1 MPTRNYPGVSVSAD
15 GLVLRQDVGSITWTN
30 SPKVKGKLVLR
41 ANILNQ
47 SRLWR
52 RGGFQE
58 SFIMNG
64 KRRYASSAL
73 TGASWLKGN
82 GGTWPTGVPAGLTNI
97 AHQRFLNLTQSKQ
110 KASLGVTLAS
120 YRQTTSMLAQRT
132 AHASMLAD
140 KRIRVLKSRRGKKET
155 RRRLAQ
161 LRRKYGP
168 NYDPASLYLEGIFG
182 WAPLFQDISDGM
194 ATLIGLNAYESRF
207 IRASASSSREWESF
221 RYNYNGGTD
230 RNPGRVGQIRDFI
243 NCTTKYR
250 VTESAKVTV
259 DNPNLHMANRLGAL
273 NLLKV
278 GWDVVPWSFVVN
290 MFVNVN
296 QMLDN
301 CSAFA
306 GLKVE
311 NASVTRT
318 AFTTFHGQW
327 QVWEDTSKGRRTMS
341 VGAYQNYVSKARTL
355 GTASFTWQLSLPNA
369 DLSLAATATA
379 LLEQKFRVITKLVRA
394 LRK

>member
-1 MPTRNYPGVSVSAD
+1 MPTRNYPGTKVSST
-15 GLVLRQDVGSITWTN
+15 GLVLSQDAGSITWTN
-30 SPKVKGKLVLR
+30 SPKVSGKLVLR
-41 ANILNQ
+41 ANPMNQ

-52 RGGFQE
+52 RAGFQE
-58 SFIMNG
+58 SYVNVQG
-64 KRRYASSAL
+64 QLRYASSAL
-73 TGASWLKGN
+73 ATASWLKGN
-82 GGTWPTGVPAGLTNI
+82 GGAWPTGVPNGLTNT
-97 AHQRFLNLTQSKQ
+97 AHQRFLNKTQSMQ

-120 YRQTTSMLAQRT
+120 YRQTTQMLAKRT

-140 KRIRVLKSRRGKKET
+140 KRIRVLKSRRGRKET

-168 NYDPASLYLEGIFG
+168 DYDPASLYLEGIFG

-207 IRASASSSREWESF
+207 IRASATSTKKWDSF
-221 RYNYNGGTD
+221 RFNYHGGTD
-230 RNPGRVGQIRDFI
+230 RSPGQFGQIRNFI

-250 VTESAKVTV
+250 VVESAKVTV

-306 GLKVE
+306 GLRIQ
-311 NASVTRT
+311 NASVTKT

-327 QVWEDTSKGRRTMS
+327 QTWEDTLKGRKT
-341 VGAYQNYVSKARTL
+341 VGVTSYTVNLSKVRTL
-355 GTASFTWQLSLPNA
+355 GTASFTWQLKLPNA
-369 DLSLAATATA
+369 DLSLAMTATA

-394 LRK
+394 LK